1 MITLENNNFRKFL
14 FFCSAASC
22 ASVGAND
29 KQDSCNNEIK
39 ILEKKESKMTTE
51 RQT

>member
-39 ILEKKESKMTTE
+39 FQKKKKLK
-51 RQT
+51 